1 MLASLVCFA
10 VLTPFRPFAVCFVG
24 CFGGGTCLPVV
35 CRFFCVFFNVSTVF
49 VTKTLV
55 LFFLLFFLLCF
66 WSAVLLFFHVWGS
79 VSLLCCG
86 LGLGIA
92 MHESSPF
99 FLRCFWCFFW
109 FFVVK
114 LMCWCVHVLQV
125 CLWFFAVSV
134 LVCCLTFFYFASLH
148 VFIGSLTPFT
158 MSCLP
163 THEYQ
168 THRYAPMIHDC
179 FHVYFV
185 CTSCTNPVHKVH
197 PCPSDHHSRATLCPR
212 IPLHPYEPINV
223 HHGHV

>member
-99 FLRCFWCFFW
+99 FLRCFWCFFLV
-109 FFVVK
+109 FCCQIDV
-114 LMCWCVHVLQV
+114 LMCPCFTGLSLVFCCVRSGLLFDFFLLCFFACFYWVSNAFHHVL
-125 CLWFFAVSV
+125 FA
-134 LVCCLTFFYFASLH
+134 H
-148 VFIGSLTPFT
+148 
-158 MSCLP
+158 
-163 THEYQ
+163 
-168 THRYAPMIHDC
+168 
-179 FHVYFV
+179 
-185 CTSCTNPVHKVH
+185 
-197 PCPSDHHSRATLCPR
+197 PR
-212 IPLHPYEPINV
+212 IPNPPVRPYDT
-223 HHGHV
+223 